1 MLSVRSQAKP
11 DGAVEFGLGFFAIAL
26 AAAAMAGCAPIGFSV
41 ATVFLF
47 AGPHNWIEARY
58 FLSRLPARFGKF
70 KQFFVWSFC
79 GIALL
84 TGCYISLMAAVH
96 LKVLTGTAY
105 SALLGFWDAAFV
117 LWCVRL
123 IVLSGRWRLSSSS
136 GSAAQGLHRQ
146 GAEPLGSELLGSE
159 LRSSELRGSV
169 LPGSNLSGL
178 ALPFGLLAISF
189 ALVFPAWFSLGL
201 VYLHPLI
208 GCWIL
213 DRELQRSK
221 PSWRPIYHLCL
232 STVPLFLAAIWWTLR
247 DAPPL
252 GAVDLLTSQ
261 ITKHAGSQ
269 VMPYASSHMLVAMHT
284 FLEMVHYGVWLVAIP
299 LVSAGW
305 RNWQPGSIPIA
316 HRSDQL
322 RHLVPAIFVSS
333 TFAVLALWVCFALNY
348 SITRDVYFTLAMAHV
363 LAEIPFL
370 LKTIS

>member
-1 MLSVRSQAKP
+1 MLSIRSQVKQ
-11 DGAVEFGLGFFAIAL
+11 DGAVEFGLAFFAIAL
-26 AAAAMAGCAPIGFSV
+26 TAAAMAGCAPIGFSI

-70 KQFFVWSFC
+70 KQFFAWSFG

-84 TGCYISLMAAVH
+84 TVAYITLMAAVH
-96 LKVLTGTAY
+96 FKVLTGTTY
-105 SALLGFWDAAFV
+105 SAWLGAWDTAFV

-123 IVLSGRWRLSSSS
+123 IDLSNRWRLSSSNS
-136 GSAAQGLHRQ
+136 DPVNVSHSP
-146 GAEPLGSELLGSE
+146 GAV
-159 LRSSELRGSV
+159 LRGAS
-169 LPGSNLSGL
+169 SSGL

-189 ALVFPAWFSLGL
+189 ALVFPAWFSLAL

-221 PSWRPIYHLCL
+221 PGWRPIYHLCL
-232 STVPLFLAAIWWTLR
+232 SAIPFFLAAIWWTLH
-247 DAPPL
+247 DASPL
-252 GAVDLLTSQ
+252 SAVDVLTAQ

-269 VMPYASSHMLVAMHT
+269 VMPYASSHMLVSMHT

-299 LVSAGW
+299 LLSAGW
-305 RNWQPGSIPIA
+305 RNWQPGSIPIS
-316 HRSDQL
+316 HRSDGF
-322 RHLVPAIFVSS
+322 RHVVPAIFVSS
-333 TFAVLALWVCFALNY
+333 TFAVLVLWVCFALNY
-348 SITRDVYFTLAMAHV
+348 SVTRDVYFTLAMAHV

>member
-26 AAAAMAGCAPIGFSV
+26 AAAAMSGCAPIGFSV

-70 KQFFVWSFC
+70 KQFFLWSFC

-84 TGCYISLMAAVH
+84 TGCYIALMAAVQ

-105 SALLGFWDAAFV
+105 SALLGAWDAAFV

-123 IVLSGRWRLSSSS
+123 IVLSGRWRFSS
-136 GSAAQGLHRQ
+136 GSGPASPGSHLQ
-146 GAEPLGSELLGSE
+146 GANSP
-159 LRSSELRGSV
+159 
-169 LPGSNLSGL
+169 GL

-232 STVPLFLAAIWWTLR
+232 STVPLFLAAIWWTLH

-269 VMPYASSHMLVAMHT
+269 VMPYASSHMLVALHT
-284 FLEMVHYGVWLVAIP
+284 FLEMVHYGVWLIAIP

-322 RHLVPAIFVSS
+322 RHMVPAIFVLFPLCSLCVVGLFRAELFRYQRCILHTGDGACSS
-333 TFAVLALWVCFALNY
+333 
-348 SITRDVYFTLAMAHV
+348 
-363 LAEIPFL
+363 
-370 LKTIS
+370 